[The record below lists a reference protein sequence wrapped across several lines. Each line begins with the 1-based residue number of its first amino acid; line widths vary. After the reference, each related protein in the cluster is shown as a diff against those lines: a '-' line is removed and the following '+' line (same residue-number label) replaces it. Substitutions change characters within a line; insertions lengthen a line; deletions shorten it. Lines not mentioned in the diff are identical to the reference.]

1 MLGNPATRPSVKEAM
16 FAETLRDDL
25 RVAARRLAHR
35 PGFTAVA
42 VLTLALGLGAN
53 IAIFTLVQATLL
65 QRLPVARP
73 DELVRLGD
81 NDNCCVNGGL
91 QTSYSLFSYSA
102 YLHLRDRMPELASL
116 AAFQAA
122 VQPMGIRRVG
132 TAVTESMPGEFV
144 SANYFTT
151 FGVRPAAGRLLDP
164 ADDRPG
170 AQPVFV
176 MSHRAWRAR
185 FGGDASIVGASFL
198 VLGKPM
204 TLAGVAA
211 PEFFGDTV
219 RADPAAVWLPVGQEP
234 YARAAASFLQRPDQ
248 DWLYLIGRMRPGA
261 TLDQVEARATRA
273 LQTWLAAQSFLDAD
287 GRKQID
293 RQHIPAVTASGGV
306 TLLRYTYERP
316 LTLLFATSLL
326 VLLIAAANLANLLL
340 ARTDPGQIA
349 IQTALGASSG
359 RLVQQSLSEGALLA
373 IAGVS
378 LGLVVASLSTRS
390 AVSLTFAGAEYIP
403 LDLRP
408 TAGVVAFA
416 LGLAIATGALFS
428 AAPAWAMA
436 RTNPGD
442 ALGGAGRNVEQRSFL
457 PRRSLVIAQ
466 VALSLVA
473 LASAGLLTES
483 LRRLEQQPLG
493 FNTDG
498 RIVARIGPAAPVDD
512 LNRLA
517 VYYDR
522 MLLRLRQIP
531 GVLDATYSQ
540 YSPMEGNNWQN
551 GISIAGRPPA
561 PQPESS
567 SWNRIGPHYFETLGT
582 RVVRGRTIDE
592 RDTMN
597 APFVAVVNEAFVR
610 RFFPDSDP
618 IGRRLGIGGPAH
630 AGDFEIVGVSED
642 VKYIAA
648 QRPTRPMIFFP
659 ALQVV
664 AYDDA
669 TARSM
674 QLRSLLMRAVEL
686 HVAPGTAS
694 IEPMLRRALADVDPD
709 LTVVRVVPMATQVG
723 LNFRLNRLMARLTGA
738 YGLLALVVAAIGLYG
753 VTAYAVARRTREI
766 GVRMALGADRS
777 RVVADVLRGAL
788 AQTAIGL
795 IIGLPLA
802 VLAAGTLASLLFGVT
817 SRDPLVFAQAA
828 LVLVLSAA
836 VAALVPARRAAS
848 IDPAR
853 ALRSD

>member
-1 MLGNPATRPSVKEAM
+1 MGNPATRPSVKEAM
-16 FAETLRDDL
+16 FVEALRDDL
-25 RVAARRLAHR
+25 RIAVRRLAHR

-53 IAIFTLVQATLL
+53 IAIFTLVQATLF
-65 QRLPVARP
+65 QRLPVPRP

-81 NDNCCVNGGL
+81 DDNCCVNGGL
-91 QTSYSLFSYSA
+91 QTSYSLFSHNA
-102 YLHLRDRMPELASL
+102 YLHLRDRVSELASL
-116 AAFQAA
+116 AAFQAS
-122 VQPMGIRRVG
+122 VQPIGIRRAG

-144 SANYFTT
+144 SGNYFTT
-151 FGVRPAAGRLLDP
+151 FGVRPAAGRLLD
-164 ADDRPG
+164 ASDDRPD
-170 AQPVFV
+170 AEPVFV
-176 MSHRAWRAR
+176 MSHRAWLSRS
-185 FGGDASIVGASFL
+185 GGDASFVGSSFL
-198 VLGKPM
+198 VSGRPM
-204 TLAGVAA
+204 TLVGVAA
-211 PEFFGDTV
+211 EEFFGDTL
-219 RADPAAVWLPVGQEP
+219 RPDPAAVWLPLGQEP
-234 YARAAASFLQRPDQ
+234 YVRATASLLQRTDQ

-261 TLDQVEARATRA
+261 ARQQIEARATTE
-273 LQTWLAAQSFLDAD
+273 LQAWLGAQSFLNAD

-293 RQHIPAVTASGGV
+293 RQHITVVTASGGV

-349 IQTALGASSG
+349 IQTALGASPR

-373 IAGVS
+373 VAGAAI
-378 LGLVVASLSTRS
+378 GLVVASVSTQ
-390 AVSLTFAGAEYIP
+390 AAISLTFAGAQYVPIN
-403 LDLRP
+403 LQP
-408 TAGVVAFA
+408 TAGVLAFA
-416 LGLAIATGALFS
+416 LGLAMVTGVLFS

-436 RTNPGD
+436 RTNPGA
-442 ALGGAGRNVEQRSFL
+442 ALGGAGRNVEQRSFV
-457 PRRSLVIAQ
+457 PRRSLVVTQ

-493 FNTDG
+493 FSTDG
-498 RIVARIGPAAPVDD
+498 RIVARIGPAAPADD

-517 VYYDR
+517 AYYDR

-531 GVLDATYSQ
+531 GVLDATYSR

-592 RDTMN
+592 RDTTN

-669 TARSM
+669 TARNM
-674 QLRSLLMRAVEL
+674 QFRSLLMGAVEL

-777 RVVADVLRGAL
+777 RVVAEILRGAL
-788 AQTAIGL
+788 AQTSIGL
-795 IIGLPLA
+795 IVGLPLA

-828 LVLVLSAA
+828 LVLLLSAA
-836 VAALVPARRAAS
+836 VAALIPARRAAS